1 VRTVYWIWSMVVLV
15 MVVVQIGLAGYGAF
29 FVANKLDEEGS
40 TIDDKVF
47 EDGFQ
52 FHAALGY
59 FVILAG
65 LVLMIIGLIAGIG
78 KWRLGKHGL
87 LFLLLFVQLWL
98 AWIGFEVPFPVGFL
112 HPINAFLILGLISWI
127 VYSEWLLWRVRKAP
141 AVAAPASA

>member
-1 VRTVYWIWSMVVLV
+1 VRTVYWVWSMVVFV
-15 MVVVQIGLAGYGAF
+15 MVVIQIGLAGYGAF
-29 FVANKLDEEGS
+29 FVAKKLDNEGS

-65 LVLMIIGLIAGIG
+65 LILMLIGIIAGVG

-112 HPINAFLILGLISWI
+112 HPINAFLILGLTSWI
-127 VYSEWLLWRVRKAP
+127 VWSEWLLWRERKAP
-141 AVAAPASA
+141 TAAPATA

>member
-1 VRTVYWIWSMVVLV
+1 MRTVYWVWSMVVFV
-15 MVVVQIGLAGYGAF
+15 MVVIQIGLAGYGAF
-29 FVANKLDEEGS
+29 FVAKKLDDEGS

-98 AWIGFEVPFPVGFL
+98 AWIGFAVPFPVGFL
-112 HPINAFLILGLISWI
+112 HPINAVLITAVCGW
-127 VYSEWLLWRVRKAP
+127 VVWDEWQLWRARKATP
-141 AVAAPASA
+141 APAPAPA

>member
-1 VRTVYWIWSMVVLV
+1 MRTVYWVWSMVVFV
-15 MVVVQIGLAGYGAF
+15 MVVIQIGLAGYGAF
-29 FVANKLDEEGS
+29 FVAKKIDDDT

-87 LFLLLFVQLWL
+87 LFALLFLQLWL

-112 HPINAFLILGLISWI
+112 HPINAFLILGLISWV

>member
-1 VRTVYWIWSMVVLV
+1 MVVFV
-15 MVVVQIGLAGYGAF
+15 MVVIQIGLAGYGAF
-29 FVANKLDEEGS
+29 FVAKKLDDEGS

-112 HPINAFLILGLISWI
+112 HPINAFLILGLTSWI
-127 VYSEWLLWRVRKAP
+127 VYSEWLLWRERKGPRAAVSAP
-141 AVAAPASA
+141 AA